1 VTPGSRNTLG
11 AGDCTMA
18 NLNKV
23 MLIGR
28 LTRDPEVRTFANGG
42 KVAAFGFAVN
52 NRKKNPQTD
61 QWEDEPVFLDV
72 KAFNR
77 DAGRKLAD
85 LAEQYLKKGHQ
96 AYIEGHLV
104 LEEWQ
109 DKNDGSKRQK
119 LKIVVDN
126 FQFLERRADGDG
138 SGGPRPAY
146 RQSAP
151 PAQAA
156 SYDQPAAFDPPPENG
171 DGENPDNIP
180 F

>member
-1 VTPGSRNTLG
+1 
-11 AGDCTMA
+11 MA

-52 NRKKNPQTD
+52 NRKKNQQTD
-61 QWEDEPVFLDV
+61 QWEDEAVFLDV

-77 DAGRKLAD
+77 DSGRKLAD

-119 LKIVVDN
+119 LKVVVDN
-126 FQFLERRADGDG
+126 FQFLEPRTDADGSRG
-138 SGGPRPAY
+138 QRPTA
-146 RQSAP
+146 RQTA
-151 PAQAA
+151 
-156 SYDQPAAFDPPPENG
+156 PAAAAAQYDEPSSFDPP
-171 DGENPDNIP
+171 DGGGAESPDHIP

>member
-1 VTPGSRNTLG
+1 
-11 AGDCTMA
+11 MA

-52 NRKKNPQTD
+52 NRKKNQQTD
-61 QWEDEPVFLDV
+61 QWEDDAVFLDV

-77 DAGRKLAD
+77 DSGRKLAD
-85 LAEQYLKKGHQ
+85 LVEQYLHKGHQ

-109 DKNDGSKRQK
+109 DKNDGSKRSK
-119 LKIVVDN
+119 LKIVMDN
-126 FQFLERRADGDG
+126 VQFLEPRSDSGNVEGGSRAPRMAPAARQPANVPPAGDQ
-138 SGGPRPAY
+138 SDE
-146 RQSAP
+146 SAP
-151 PAQAA
+151 L
-156 SYDQPAAFDPPPENG
+156 DPPNG
-171 DGENPDNIP
+171 SQENPDIP